1 MKIPKLILFITA
13 VLIALTLGLKI
24 VFLSKETQDLK
35 QQFAEINNIKYGLFS
50 INQWKAQLSEIINS
64 EIGELDIKEN
74 EKQIKPVIESQL
86 NELIDGVNKKIA
98 DKNRK
103 SFKGSVKQAFIN
115 TFIDI
120 KDIKEGIP
128 QYADAI
134 MKIMEKPKNKNKL
147 TGVLLD
153 KVEDY
158 FNKTFE
164 VQDLSTINYIMMQ
177 IGAKDIAEAKV
188 KLEENITNNQL
199 QLAKLS
205 WMLISLSIF
214 LFVLSGFNR
223 VPLSSLQYVLLV
235 IILFILLLTGVS
247 TPMIDLEAKI
257 SEMSFILFDHPVQ
270 FLNQVLYFQSKSVID
285 VFQLMI
291 THPDIQMKVVG
302 ILMVAFSIVFPVLK
316 LISSVGYYYN
326 HWGARNNR
334 LVRFF
339 VLKSG
344 KWSMTDVMIIAIF
357 MAYIGFNGIISSQFG
372 KLHSA
377 SEEIVLLTTNGTSLQ
392 PGFYLFLAYAILAL
406 FLSEFLSGR
415 KAEEKS
421 QTPLQA

>member
-1 MKIPKLILFITA
+1 MKIPKLILFIA
-13 VLIALTLGLKI
+13 VILVAVTLGI
-24 VFLSKETQDLK
+24 RIFQLSKKTQDLK
-35 QQFAEINNIKYGLFS
+35 LQYSEINNIKYGLFS
-50 INQWKAQLSEIINS
+50 INQWKNQLSEIINS
-64 EIGELDIKEN
+64 EIGDLDIKEN
-74 EKQIKPVIESQL
+74 EKQIKPLIEAQL
-86 NELIDGVNKKIA
+86 NELIDGVYKKIA

-103 SFKGSVKQAFIN
+103 SFKGSLKQAFIN

-128 QYADAI
+128 QYADSI
-134 MKIMEKPKNKNKL
+134 IKTMEKPKNRNKL

-164 VQDLSTINYIMMQ
+164 VQDLSTINSIIMEN
-177 IGAKDIAEAKV
+177 GATDVADARI
-188 KLEENITNNQL
+188 KLDQHITENQL
-199 QLAKLS
+199 QLARLS
-205 WMLISLSIF
+205 WLLISLSIL
-214 LFVLSGFNR
+214 LFVISGFNR
-223 VPLSSLQYVLLV
+223 VPLSSLQYILLV
-235 IILFILLLTGVS
+235 TILFILLFTGVS

-270 FLNQVLYFQSKSVID
+270 FVNQILYFQSKSVVD

-291 THPDIQMKVVG
+291 THPDLQMKVVG
-302 ILMVAFSIVFPVLK
+302 LLMVAFSIVFPVLK

-326 HWGARNNR
+326 HWSARDNK
-334 LVRFF
+334 LVQFF

-406 FLSEFLSGR
+406 FLSEFLSAR
-415 KAEEKS
+415 KPEVKA
-421 QTPLQA
+421 PLVAN

>member
-1 MKIPKLILFITA
+1 MKIPKLVLFSIA
-13 VLIALTLGLKI
+13 VLIAFALGLKI
-24 VFLSKETQDLK
+24 VHLSKQTQYLK
-35 QQFAEINNIKYGLFS
+35 QQYAEINNIKYGLFS
-50 INQWKAQLSEIINS
+50 VNHWKIQLSEIINS
-64 EIGELDIKEN
+64 EIKDLDIMENRKE
-74 EKQIKPVIESQL
+74 IKPVIEAQL

-103 SFKGSVKQAFIN
+103 SFKGSLKQAFIN
-115 TFIDI
+115 TFVDI

-134 MKIMEKPKNKNKL
+134 IKIMEKPKNKKKL

-153 KVEDY
+153 KIEDY
-158 FNKTFE
+158 FDKTFE
-164 VQDLSTINYIMMQ
+164 VQDLSAVNAIVLET
-177 IGAKDIAEAKV
+177 GAKDILEAKL
-188 KLEENITNNQL
+188 KIDDSIAQNQL
-199 QLAKLS
+199 QLAKFSWLLIGLS
-205 WMLISLSIF
+205 VLVFVISGI
-214 LFVLSGFNR
+214 NCI
-223 VPLSSLQYVLLV
+223 PLTSLQYLMLV
-235 IILFILLLTGVS
+235 AILFILLFTGVS

-257 SEMSFILFDHPVQ
+257 LEMSFSLFDHQVG
-270 FLNQVLYFQSKSVID
+270 FVNQVLYFQSKSVID

-326 HWGARNNR
+326 HWSARDNK
-334 LVRFF
+334 LVQFF

-377 SEEIVLLTTNGTSLQ
+377 SDEIVLLTTNGTSLQ

-415 KAEEKS
+415 KQRA
-421 QTPLQA
+421 

>member
-1 MKIPKLILFITA
+1 MKIPKLVLFSIA
-13 VLIALTLGLKI
+13 VLIAFALGLKI
-24 VFLSKETQDLK
+24 VHLSKQTQYLK
-35 QQFAEINNIKYGLFS
+35 QQYAEINNIKYGLFS
-50 INQWKAQLSEIINS
+50 VNHWKIQLSEIINS
-64 EIGELDIKEN
+64 EIKDLDIMENRKE
-74 EKQIKPVIESQL
+74 IKPVIEAQL

-103 SFKGSVKQAFIN
+103 SFKGSLKQAFIN
-115 TFIDI
+115 TFVDI

-134 MKIMEKPKNKNKL
+134 IKIMEKPKNKKKL

-153 KVEDY
+153 KIEDY
-158 FNKTFE
+158 FDKTFE
-164 VQDLSTINYIMMQ
+164 VQDLSAVNAIVLET
-177 IGAKDIAEAKV
+177 GAKDILEAKL
-188 KLEENITNNQL
+188 KIDDSIAQNQL
-199 QLAKLS
+199 QLAKFSWLLIGLS
-205 WMLISLSIF
+205 VLI
-214 LFVLSGFNR
+214 FVISGINR
-223 VPLSSLQYVLLV
+223 IPLTSLQYLMLV
-235 IILFILLLTGVS
+235 AILFILLFTGVS

-257 SEMSFILFDHPVQ
+257 LEMSFSLFDHQVG
-270 FLNQVLYFQSKSVID
+270 FVNQVLYFQSKSVID

-326 HWGARNNR
+326 HWSARDNK
-334 LVRFF
+334 LVQFF

-377 SEEIVLLTTNGTSLQ
+377 SDEIVLLTTNGTSLQ

-415 KAEEKS
+415 KQRA
-421 QTPLQA
+421 